1 MSSHTFAKPVAR
13 TRAGVSVAHPSRGSL
28 RRIACALVAL
38 TGLGAQ
44 AVLAQ
49 GTNTL
54 EEVRATSQPGN
65 KVELTLRLS
74 GPAPTPLTFTVDNP
88 ARIALDLPDTSVAM
102 TSRRVDVKQ
111 GALDTVNVAEANGR
125 TRVVLNVDSLVPY
138 ETRVQ
143 GNTIVVTLGSGSV
156 ARASGSNSA
165 STIANASAPA
175 RSAAPVSGYRS
186 VNKIDFRRGS
196 DGSGRVIVELSD
208 AKVPADLRQEGGRIV
223 VNFAKTAL
231 PEEQMQRL
239 DVVDFATP
247 VSSVDAL
254 RVGDGTRLV
263 IAATGDYEQLA
274 YQTDN
279 IYTIEIKPVVKL
291 PPELQ
296 DKKEY
301 TGERL
306 TLNFQDI
313 ETRAV
318 LQLLA
323 DTSGQNM
330 VITETVGGN
339 VTLRLQNV
347 PWDQALDVVMRTKGL
362 DMRRE
367 GNVMIVAP
375 AAEIAARDKEILT
388 ARKETQ
394 QLAPLR
400 TEYLQVNYA
409 KAGDLAALIKK
420 SGGTGAAS
428 NSLLSERGSVSIDTR
443 TNTLLLQDTSERL
456 ADIRRLVSTL
466 DIPVRQVQ
474 IEARIVIVNDDFS
487 RELGVRFG
495 ATGTINRGGSDS
507 SGIIGTPGFVTADD
521 DVALSSQGGIN
532 LPRAFALPDQAQRY
546 LVNLPVT
553 NPAGRIAATLL
564 DSDYIV
570 DLELSAAQAEG
581 RGEIISSPRLVTA
594 NQREATIEQ
603 GVEIPYQESSSSGA
617 TTTQFKKAV
626 LSLKVTPQIT
636 PDNRVILD
644 LTVSKDSVGQVVPS
658 ATGGFVP
665 SIDTREIVTQVL
677 VNDGQTV
684 VLGGILET
692 ERRDAENKVP
702 VLGDIPYLGHLF
714 KSTTKTDNKDELLI
728 FVTPRILREGASL
741 Y

>member
-1 MSSHTFAKPVAR
+1 MSS
-13 TRAGVSVAHPSRGSL
+13 SISSL
-28 RRIACALVAL
+28 RRLGLGVVLFAGVAL
-38 TGLGAQ
+38 Q
-44 AVLAQ
+44 ALAQ
-49 GTNTL
+49 GANRL
-54 EEVRATSQPGN
+54 EGITFTTGAGN

-74 GPAPTPLTFTVDNP
+74 DTAPTPLTFTVDNP
-88 ARIALDLPDTSVAM
+88 ARIALDLPDTSVSMA
-102 TSRRVDVKQ
+102 SRRVDVKQ
-111 GALDTVNVAEANGR
+111 GVVDTVNVAEANGR
-125 TRVVLNVDSLVPY
+125 TRVVLNVDNLVPY
-138 ETRVQ
+138 ETRVS
-143 GNTIVVTLGSGSV
+143 GNTIIVSV
-156 ARASGSNSA
+156 GGGAG
-165 STIANASAPA
+165 A
-175 RSAAPVSGYRS
+175 RSSGAAVSTAAAAATSQNTRAAAPVTGSRS
-186 VNKIDFRRGS
+186 VNNIDFRRGA
-196 DGSGRVIVELSD
+196 DGSGRIIVELTDS
-208 AKVPADLRQEGGRIV
+208 KVPADLRQEGGRIV

-231 PEEQMQRL
+231 PENLMQRL
-239 DVVDFATP
+239 DVTDFATP
-247 VSSVDAL
+247 VSSVDAM
-254 RVGDGTRLV
+254 RAADGTRLV
-263 IAATGDYEQLA
+263 IAASGDYEQLA
-274 YQTDN
+274 YQSDN

-296 DKKEY
+296 DVKEY

-330 VITETVGGN
+330 VISDSVGGN

-347 PWDQALDVVMRTKGL
+347 PWDQALDIVMRTKGL

-367 GNVMIVAP
+367 GNVMFVAP
-375 AAEIAARDKEILT
+375 AQEIAAREKELLT
-388 ARKETQ
+388 ARQQVQ

-400 TEYLQVNYA
+400 TEYLQINYA
-409 KAGDLAALIKK
+409 KASDLAALIK
-420 SGGTGAAS
+420 SGQNS
-428 NSLLSERGSVSIDTR
+428 SLLSDRGSVAIDER

-456 ADIRRLVSTL
+456 GDIRRLVSTL
-466 DIPVRQVQ
+466 DIPVRQVL
-474 IEARIVIVNDDFS
+474 IEARIVIVNDDYS

-495 ATGTINRGGSDS
+495 ATTAIDHGGSDGGGIVS
-507 SGIIGTPGFVTADD
+507 SRNFVTEEDG
-521 DVALSSQGGIN
+521 VALSRQPDGVNTPPS
-532 LPRAFALPDQAQRY
+532 FALGDPDTRY
-546 LVNLPVT
+546 MVNLPVA
-553 NPAGRIAATLL
+553 NPAGRLALTLL

-570 DLELSAAQAEG
+570 DLELTAAQAEG
-581 RGEIISSPRLVTA
+581 RGEIISSPRLITA

-644 LTVSKDSVGQVVPS
+644 LTVAKDSVGQLVAS

-692 ERRDAENKVP
+692 ERRDAETKVPWLGDVP
-702 VLGDIPYLGHLF
+702 VLGRLF
-714 KSTTKTDNKDELLI
+714 KTTSKTDNKDELLI